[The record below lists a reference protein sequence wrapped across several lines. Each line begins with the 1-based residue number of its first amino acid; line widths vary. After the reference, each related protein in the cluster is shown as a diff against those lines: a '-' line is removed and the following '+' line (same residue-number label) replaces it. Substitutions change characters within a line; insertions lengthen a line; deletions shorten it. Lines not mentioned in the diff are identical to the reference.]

1 MPPATRHTQLASC
14 REIAGQTSPLSKQGV
29 GHPFCN
35 VFGIRYYI
43 LSSLWKHLS
52 PFDSYLMWTSNGD
65 PFWQQGGHS
74 LYKALQENV
83 SCKAYVSYCLCLAK
97 SGPQS
102 LGIQVSVC
110 SLCGIQCQQKVAR
123 RKYYGETGSLVCKQQ
138 RNCLSETVLR
148 QPRNLLVS
156 LRASKWWVQASGAS
170 YCWAEMRGIFQH
182 PKLDQTLLPASSS

>member
-1 MPPATRHTQLASC
+1 MVTH
-14 REIAGQTSPLSKQGV
+14 
-29 GHPFCN
+29 
-35 VFGIRYYI
+35 
-43 LSSLWKHLS
+43 
-52 PFDSYLMWTSNGD
+52 FDSKEVT
-65 PFWQQGGHS
+65 HCT
-74 LYKALQENV
+74 KH
-83 SCKAYVSYCLCLAK
+83 CKRMFPVKHVSYCLCLAK

-156 LRASKWWVQASGAS
+156 LRASKW
-170 YCWAEMRGIFQH
+170 
-182 PKLDQTLLPASSS
+182 